1 MIPKRLSLSGFT
13 SYRKTVELDFTKFN
27 LACISGPNG
36 AGKSSILD
44 AITYALYGKARK
56 SDDALIN
63 SASDKAESMLDFEY
77 EGQTYR
83 VNRSI
88 TRGKGSSLDFYILNP
103 PRPQM
108 TASAGKHSPNAQFAK
123 RTLKSSALCAWI
135 TKPSST
141 RRFFLQGKADSFAT
155 QRPADRKRILSSIL
169 GGLNQWDEYLEASR
183 ARSRQV
189 RLELDIIDAK
199 LAEIQNE
206 LDQEEAHKTRLKEL
220 EDKLKLAS
228 AESKV
233 LQAQL
238 DTERARHK
246 TLDEKRQYVML
257 LKQNFERAQ
266 SKHEITQQRH
276 HERQNQLATYT
287 EILNKAPET
296 EAAYQTWQNYVMNCK
311 PLIRFTSSSSRWMA
325 NARTYS
331 SKSSLNVNPCNKP
344 CSICLTNAKVSK
356 KPLYKV
362 LPSKSNAL
370 N

>member
-27 LACISGPNG
+27 LACISGPNGG

-141 RRFFLQGKADSFAT
+141 RRFSARQSGFICDPKTRGPQAHSFKHPGGA
-155 QRPADRKRILSSIL
+155 QSVGRIPR
-169 GGLNQWDEYLEASR
+169 GQSR
-183 ARSRQV
+183 A
-189 RLELDIIDAK
+189 
-199 LAEIQNE
+199 
-206 LDQEEAHKTRLKEL
+206 
-220 EDKLKLAS
+220 
-228 AESKV
+228 
-233 LQAQL
+233 
-238 DTERARHK
+238 
-246 TLDEKRQYVML
+246 
-257 LKQNFERAQ
+257 FPPG
-266 SKHEITQQRH
+266 
-276 HERQNQLATYT
+276 
-287 EILNKAPET
+287 AP
-296 EAAYQTWQNYVMNCK
+296 
-311 PLIRFTSSSSRWMA
+311 
-325 NARTYS
+325 
-331 SKSSLNVNPCNKP
+331 
-344 CSICLTNAKVSK
+344 
-356 KPLYKV
+356 
-362 LPSKSNAL
+362 
-370 N
+370 